1 LKKFKKQKKMNVGE
15 QNTKMN
21 SNPKNKLTKEE
32 SMLRSYNETFY
43 TSLKGLS
50 FIRDPLPIE
59 EKLMYHF
66 EQNDSASVSSTI
78 GQLESTLQELLVKNK
93 EIKSNISELGKEI
106 QQLKIDIN
114 KSNEDLKIYRP
125 QIDILSKAIKDFV
138 EKQKIENFR
147 LKEEISLLEKEKTE
161 IQQHIYDALGY
172 MNKLEKI
179 VGIKSKTYTYYY
191 DQTMSES
198 ELSSKFIIKDED
210 I

>member
-1 LKKFKKQKKMNVGE
+1 MSTTE
-15 QNTKMN
+15 QTTNMN
-21 SNPKNKLTKEE
+21 SKIITKPSKLTKEE

-43 TSLKGLS
+43 STLKGLS

-78 GQLESTLQELLVKNK
+78 GQLESTLQELLLKNK
-93 EIKSNISELGKEI
+93 EIKINMEELRNEI
-106 QQLKIDIN
+106 KQLEIDIN
-114 KSNEDLKIYRP
+114 KVTEDYKIYRP
-125 QIDILSKAIKDFV
+125 QIKILSDAIKNFM
-138 EKQKIENFR
+138 EKQKIENYR
-147 LKEEISLLEKEKTE
+147 LKEEITILEKEKTE
-161 IQQHIYDALGY
+161 IQQGIYDALGY
-172 MNKLEKI
+172 LNKLEKI

>member
-1 LKKFKKQKKMNVGE
+1 MNVGE

>member
-1 LKKFKKQKKMNVGE
+1 MSTSELTT
-15 QNTKMN
+15 NTNIITK
-21 SNPKNKLTKEE
+21 PTKLTKEE

-43 TSLKGLS
+43 SSLKGLS
-50 FIRDPLPIE
+50 FIKDPLPIE

-78 GQLESTLQELLVKNK
+78 GQLDSTLQELLLKNK
-93 EIKSNISELGKEI
+93 EIKSNMNELNNEI
-106 QQLKIDIN
+106 KQLRVDIDKVN
-114 KSNEDLKIYRP
+114 DHYNVYRP
-125 QIDILSKAIKDFV
+125 QIKILSDAIKDFV
-138 EKQKIENFR
+138 EKQKLENYR
-147 LKEEISLLEKEKTE
+147 LKEEISILEKEKTE
-161 IQQHIYDALGY
+161 IQQGIYDALGY
-172 MNKLEKI
+172 LNKLEKV